1 MLEPH
6 GGGLDDRRIGQG
18 RSAMSIYGRRKGVM
32 DFDRV
37 PGAAETPAASDSA
50 TRSRNSDAG
59 NDEFVPMRR
68 SQPMEQ
74 LLPVAEQWLNRLPPN
89 VSANALT
96 TQFPRIANF
105 LATQWVDR
113 QACARYFD
121 ELLAD
126 RRGGRRGFP
135 PAVHHDLVTLRD
147 FWYSGR

>member
-1 MLEPH
+1 
-6 GGGLDDRRIGQG
+6 
-18 RSAMSIYGRRKGVM
+18 MSIYGRRKGVM

-37 PGAAETPAASDSA
+37 PGAAEPPAVSAGAS
-50 TRSRNSDAG
+50 RSRNRDA
-59 NDEFVPMRR
+59 DEAFAALRR
-68 SQPMEQ
+68 SQPMER

-126 RRGGRRGFP
+126 RRGGRQGFP
-135 PAVHHDLVTLRD
+135 PAVLHDLVTLRD